1 MNKTGRGAPESGKN
15 GTRGKKTLPQWERYL
30 LLAIGIIVMSM
41 VFIARLAEL
50 QLVHGAQ
57 YREET
62 VSRIS
67 TTGTIHAARGNIYD
81 RNGVP
86 IAGSRMGFC
95 VSYVD
100 VKMPN
105 GEKNAMLLALWQLL
119 DRYGLAPET
128 QLDRYV
134 DWDHRLLMV
143 RDDEAREALI
153 KMILVSEEDR
163 DNLLTGDQI
172 LNYMRDKTFEIG
184 VAPDP
189 ETGGV
194 TRLDTYTDEEIR
206 ILLRLRFEILRNQP
220 GLNNPMVLA
229 EDVSKEL
236 MSEIEDRSDLF
247 RGVSTYVKPYRV
259 YYNAR
264 TASHILGYVGMA
276 TDREVRNFNGAIV
289 ERALGLEAGTLASHW
304 PAVSADGTEVPL
316 TRAQKEQNKQM
327 DAQIADYGRLHP
339 GALYTN
345 RDIIGKSGIELGA
358 ETLLRGINGQTTRE
372 VDRDGRPTEISLD
385 RSAQPGADIYLS
397 IDLSLQQT
405 ALDSL
410 QRNIERIRTM
420 GGRKNFGDADAGA
433 VVALDVRSGEVLA
446 MASWPDY
453 DPNVFLE
460 GSDGDIAA
468 MLSDPGQGTWNR
480 AAQGAYPPGST
491 YKPLVAAAALE
502 SGIVTPDTR
511 ILANYTDSWLN
522 DRLETEAGTH
532 LTNLEGNQG
541 NISLERA
548 LSTSS
553 NMYFYKVG
561 VMTGIDAIARFARL
575 FGFGRKTGI
584 EIDESTGSLASRE
597 YKRMYY
603 NEDWYPLNTA
613 MASIGQLYN
622 AFTPLQ
628 LSNYVA
634 TIANGGTRHTPHLV
648 RMALSETGEVLVG
661 PSAPGEVLDVSADNL
676 AAIRRG
682 MVAVANATDGTAVNV
697 FRDFPFEVA
706 GKTGTSETGNEKL
719 GESSHG
725 LFVCYAP
732 ADDPEVAVAVVV
744 EHGVWGAYTA
754 PIARDVLMAYFQL
767 DETGAGDPGREL
779 TTRTEIV
786 W

>member
-1 MNKTGRGAPESGKN
+1 MNMTGRGAPETGKN

-30 LLAIGIIVMSM
+30 LLAIGIIVMSV

-134 DWDHRLLMV
+134 DWEHRLLMV

-194 TRLDTYTDEEIR
+194 TRLATYTDEEIR
-206 ILLRLRFEILRNQP
+206 ILMRLRFEILRNQP

-229 EDVSKEL
+229 EDVGKEL

-289 ERALGLEAGTLASHW
+289 ERALGLEPAPW
-304 PAVSADGTEVPL
+304 PA
-316 TRAQKEQNKQM
+316 
-327 DAQIADYGRLHP
+327 
-339 GALYTN
+339 
-345 RDIIGKSGIELGA
+345 IGP
-358 ETLLRGINGQTTRE
+358 RCR
-372 VDRDGRPTEISLD
+372 R
-385 RSAQPGADIYLS
+385 
-397 IDLSLQQT
+397 T
-405 ALDSL
+405 A
-410 QRNIERIRTM
+410 
-420 GGRKNFGDADAGA
+420 
-433 VVALDVRSGEVLA
+433 
-446 MASWPDY
+446 
-453 DPNVFLE
+453 
-460 GSDGDIAA
+460 
-468 MLSDPGQGTWNR
+468 
-480 AAQGAYPPGST
+480 
-491 YKPLVAAAALE
+491 
-502 SGIVTPDTR
+502 
-511 ILANYTDSWLN
+511 
-522 DRLETEAGTH
+522 
-532 LTNLEGNQG
+532 
-541 NISLERA
+541 
-548 LSTSS
+548 
-553 NMYFYKVG
+553 
-561 VMTGIDAIARFARL
+561 
-575 FGFGRKTGI
+575 
-584 EIDESTGSLASRE
+584 
-597 YKRMYY
+597 
-603 NEDWYPLNTA
+603 
-613 MASIGQLYN
+613 
-622 AFTPLQ
+622 
-628 LSNYVA
+628 
-634 TIANGGTRHTPHLV
+634 
-648 RMALSETGEVLVG
+648 
-661 PSAPGEVLDVSADNL
+661 
-676 AAIRRG
+676 RRC
-682 MVAVANATDGTAVNV
+682 
-697 FRDFPFEVA
+697 R
-706 GKTGTSETGNEKL
+706 
-719 GESSHG
+719 
-725 LFVCYAP
+725 
-732 ADDPEVAVAVVV
+732 
-744 EHGVWGAYTA
+744 
-754 PIARDVLMAYFQL
+754 
-767 DETGAGDPGREL
+767 
-779 TTRTEIV
+779 
-786 W
+786 

>member
-1 MNKTGRGAPESGKN
+1 MNMTGRGAPESGKN

-30 LLAIGIIVMSM
+30 LLAIGIIVMSV

-134 DWDHRLLMV
+134 DWEHRLLMV
-143 RDDEAREALI
+143 RDDEARDALI

-206 ILLRLRFEILRNQP
+206 ILMRLRFEILRNQP

-229 EDVSKEL
+229 EDVGKEL

-502 SGIVTPDTR
+502 SGIITPDTR

-522 DRLETEAGTH
+522 DRLETEARTH

-561 VMTGIDAIARFARL
+561 VMTGIDAIASFARL